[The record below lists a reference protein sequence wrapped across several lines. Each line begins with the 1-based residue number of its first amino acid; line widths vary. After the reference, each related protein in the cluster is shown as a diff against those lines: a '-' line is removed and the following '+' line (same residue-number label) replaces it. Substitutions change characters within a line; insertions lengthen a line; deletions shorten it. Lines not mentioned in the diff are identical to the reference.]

1 MTPGEWQLCAAGVT
15 LLVNLRESVAKWENA
30 DTNSGYSENV
40 SQSAVATLAGQTPK
54 RAVVHC
60 HQGPLTARLE
70 TSKTCAIFHQFVCDS
85 RGLSLTDFGKSNSL
99 LPLRDLET
107 VQRLV
112 FYSQK
117 KKKKKK
123 NSLFFLFKLFCE
135 LLGNRGVW
143 DLI

>member
-1 MTPGEWQLCAAGVT
+1 VI
-15 LLVNLRESVAKWENA
+15 LVV
-30 DTNSGYSENV
+30 
-40 SQSAVATLAGQTPK
+40 
-54 RAVVHC
+54 
-60 HQGPLTARLE
+60 
-70 TSKTCAIFHQFVCDS
+70 F
-85 RGLSLTDFGKSNSL
+85 LSLTDFGKSNSL

-123 NSLFFLFKLFCE
+123 KNSLFFLLKLFCE